1 MTGNSISLYIYT
13 QKTWITREPLIT
25 KMRNYKDNFM
35 NFSRDGFIQ
44 RPKYIAHSTIVQQM
58 RAMVDHEV
66 RPKVAQA
73 SKGKGI
79 NPHISMWVAKTIA
92 HH

>member
-1 MTGNSISLYIYT
+1 MVALYP
-13 QKTWITREPLIT
+13 KDLGLT
-25 KMRNYKDNFM
+25 KGASFSKDIILQRYFM
-35 NFSRDGFIQ
+35 NFSEDGFIQ